1 MFGNFLTNFRWT
13 FRHWQPSNSIEIKDR
28 RNYLVG
34 NSQKITKD
42 FNNLTKVYKKFEN
55 FWASIR

>member
-1 MFGNFLTNFRWT
+1 MDILALVV
-13 FRHWQPSNSIEIKDR
+13 PPNSSKIQDR

-42 FNNLTKVYKKFEN
+42 LNNLTKGYKKV
-55 FWASIR
+55 